1 MKIRFIFAFTTFL
14 LTLLVSQSLTI
25 SLSLGLFILVFLSM
39 AYRKSISKRYLA
51 IQESAPELID
61 LLISGVQSGLSLN
74 ETLVGL
80 ADRGPEVLRPYF
92 RKFKSD
98 LFITGDFEKSITQ
111 LKIEIGHHSIDQ
123 ILECLAMAK
132 ILGSNELLS
141 ILRLLGSFIR
151 EDLSLR
157 SEIAVKQNWI
167 KNSAHISAAAPWI
180 LLLLLSTQPTTASAY
195 STRTGAVVLI
205 TGLLLTIFAYLWMNF
220 LSKLPEPERIF
231 SGTRYVGNP

>member
-1 MKIRFIFAFTTFL
+1 MKLRFIFAFTAFL
-14 LTLLVSQSLTI
+14 LTFLVSQSLTI
-25 SLSLGLFILVFLSM
+25 SLSLALFILVFLSM

-205 TGLLLTIFAYLWMNF
+205 TGLLLTIFAYLWMNY

-231 SGTRYVGNP
+231 SGTTHVGNP

>member
-1 MKIRFIFAFTTFL
+1 MKLRFIFAFTTFL

-80 ADRGPEVLRPYF
+80 ADRGPEVLRPHF
-92 RKFKSD
+92 RKFKSN
-98 LFITGDFEKSITQ
+98 LFISGDFEKSISQ

-180 LLLLLSTQPTTASAY
+180 LLLLLSTQPSTASAY
-195 STRTGAVVLI
+195 STRTGAGVLI
-205 TGLLLTIFAYLWMNF
+205 TGLLLTIFAYLWMNH

-231 SGTRYVGNP
+231 SGAKLVVNP

>member
-1 MKIRFIFAFTTFL
+1 M
-14 LTLLVSQSLTI
+14 
-25 SLSLGLFILVFLSM
+25 
-39 AYRKSISKRYLA
+39 
-51 IQESAPELID
+51 
-61 LLISGVQSGLSLN
+61 LISGVQSGLSLN

-92 RKFKSD
+92 RKFKSG
-98 LFITGDFEKSITQ
+98 LFITGDFEKSISQ

-205 TGLLLTIFAYLWMNF
+205 TGLLLTIFAYLWMNY
-220 LSKLPEPERIF
+220 LSNLPEPERIF
-231 SGTRYVGNP
+231 SGTKHVVNQ